1 MANLAQGQKCRDTS
15 EPIQVPVG
23 SESLG
28 RVINVV
34 GEPFDGSGP
43 IFATVSQANY
53 VPISPSTDG
62 GGSTDSSSVQQQDI
76 LVTRT
81 KALDLLS
88 PYAKGGK
95 IATSGVADAGQTAR
109 LLSLWS

>member
-1 MANLAQGQKCRDTS
+1 M
-15 EPIQVPVG
+15 
-23 SESLG
+23 
-28 RVINVV
+28 V

-95 IATSGVADAGQTAR
+95 IATSGVADAGQTSVIMELIHNNAWDTAEATPCSPASSR
-109 LLSLWS
+109 TETSTTR